1 MVQRQGNENS
11 FTRNM
16 DTDIKMSWFDIGGG
30 DMVWIET
37 DDDRK
42 KEIPEETREEEIEQE
57 YDVEN
62 ETDKEN
68 L

>member
-1 MVQRQGNENS
+1 
-11 FTRNM
+11 M